1 MKPPFLDLRSIMAVL
16 QRSRRR
22 RGTGNADAKE
32 ARLAAASA
40 RAQGRLLDTLR
51 LAQGRMLDTLGLSR
65 RLFDTLR
72 LARRLLLDG
81 LGLAR
86 GRLLP
91 LLPVFR
97 VVVEG
102 GSMEPTLYAGER
114 LLIRGKLLG
123 GASRI
128 VRGDIAVVPDP
139 REPSRL
145 LVKRVGS
152 VVADRLYL
160 VGDNPEASTD
170 SRVFGAVERDAIL
183 GRVIS
188 RYWPPERAGRL

>member
-1 MKPPFLDLRSIMAVL
+1 MLDCRGLA
-16 QRSRRR
+16 RRR
-22 RGTGNADAKE
+22 
-32 ARLAAASA
+32 L
-40 RAQGRLLDTLR
+40 
-51 LAQGRMLDTLGLSR
+51 LDTLGLSR

-72 LARRLLLDG
+72 VARRLLLDG

>member
-1 MKPPFLDLRSIMAVL
+1 MAVL

-40 RAQGRLLDTLR
+40 RAQGRLLDGLG
-51 LAQGRMLDTLGLSR
+51 LARGLLLDTLGLSR

-72 LARRLLLDG
+72 
-81 LGLAR
+81 LAR

-128 VRGDIAVVPDP
+128 VRGDIAVLPDP

>member
-1 MKPPFLDLRSIMAVL
+1 MKPPFLDLRSIMAAL
-16 QRSRRR
+16 QSSRRR

-51 LAQGRMLDTLGLSR
+51 LAQGRMLDGLGLAR

-72 LARRLLLDG
+72 LARRRLLDG

-86 GRLLP
+86 RRLLP